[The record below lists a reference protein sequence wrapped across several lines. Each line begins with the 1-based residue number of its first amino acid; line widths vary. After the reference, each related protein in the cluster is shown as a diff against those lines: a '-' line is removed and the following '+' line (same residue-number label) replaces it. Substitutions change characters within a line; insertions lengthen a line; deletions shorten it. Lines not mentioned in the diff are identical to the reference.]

1 MRIKFLSNVVEA
13 SFYFEGKRHYFKTQN
28 LEELFKNVS
37 DLLGGR

>member
-28 LEELFKNVS
+28 LEDLFKTVS